1 MSKDE
6 RADDQ
11 SRRSFVKKAAYVAP
25 VIITLDAM
33 PAFASH
39 ECSWHTKADDY
50 ENGNNGL
57 GNGLDPQPPGNPPV
71 NDGPGSGRGNP
82 GNRNNS
88 SDSTGR
94 GNR

>member
-6 RADDQ
+6 REGDQ

-39 ECSWHTKADDY
+39 ECSWNTKTDDY
-50 ENGNNGL
+50 EKGNNGL

-71 NDGPGSGRGNP
+71 NDGPGRGRGNP

-88 SDSTGR
+88 RESTGR
-94 GNR
+94 GGR